1 MGIVLARD
9 AGLKVYKYLAVSKL
23 IIIGTV
29 EYNTALYIIS
39 TQDNILFSIFN
50 LQFKKSKL
58 L

>member
-1 MGIVLARD
+1 VLARD
-9 AGLKVYKYLAVSKL
+9 TGLKIYKNLAVSKL

-29 EYNTALYIIS
+29 KYNTALYIIS
-39 TQDNILFSIFN
+39 AQDNILLSIFN

>member
-1 MGIVLARD
+1 VLVRD
-9 AGLKVYKYLAVSKL
+9 AELKVYKYLAVFKL
-23 IIIGTV
+23 IIIGIV

-39 TQDNILFSIFN
+39 VQDNMLLSIFN

>member
-1 MGIVLARD
+1 VLARN
-9 AGLKVYKYLAVSKL
+9 AGLKVYKYLIVSKL
-23 IIIGTV
+23 IIIGIV

-39 TQDNILFSIFN
+39 VQDNILLSIFN

>member
-1 MGIVLARD
+1 VLAKD

-23 IIIGTV
+23 IIIGIIK
-29 EYNTALYIIS
+29 YNTALYIIS
-39 TQDNILFSIFN
+39 VQDNMLFSVFN

>member
-1 MGIVLARD
+1 VLIRD
-9 AGLKVYKYLAVSKL
+9 IRLKVYKYLAVSKL

-29 EYNTALYIIS
+29 KYNTALYIIS
-39 TQDNILFSIFN
+39 IQDNILLNIFN

>member
-1 MGIVLARD
+1 VLVKD
-9 AGLKVYKYLAVSKL
+9 MGLKVYKYLAVFKL
-23 IIIGTV
+23 IIIGTI

-39 TQDNILFSIFN
+39 AQDNILFNIFN

>member
-1 MGIVLARD
+1 MLARD
-9 AGLKVYKYLAVSKL
+9 AELKVYKYLAVSKL

-39 TQDNILFSIFN
+39 TQDNILFNIFN
-50 LQFKKSKL
+50 LQFKNSKL

>member
-1 MGIVLARD
+1 VGIILARD
-9 AGLKVYKYLAVSKL
+9 IGLKVYKYLAVSKL

-29 EYNTALYIIS
+29 KYNTALYIIS
-39 TQDNILFSIFN
+39 VQNNILLSVFN

>member
-1 MGIVLARD
+1 VLVRD
-9 AGLKVYKYLAVSKL
+9 VGLKVYKYLAVSKL

-29 EYNTALYIIS
+29 KYNTALYIIS
-39 TQDNILFSIFN
+39 VQNNMLLSVFN

>member
-1 MGIVLARD
+1 VGIVLARD
-9 AGLKVYKYLAVSKL
+9 VGLKVYKYLAVFKL

-29 EYNTALYIIS
+29 KYNTALYIIS
-39 TQDNILFSIFN
+39 TQDNMLLSIFN

>member
-1 MGIVLARD
+1 MLVRD
-9 AGLKVYKYLAVSKL
+9 TELKIYKYLAVSKL

-39 TQDNILFSIFN
+39 AQDNILFSIFN